1 MRTRWI
7 QNKAGDLVPA
17 DEYIPES
24 ELTPHY
30 RVVGDL
36 HYDGL
41 RATDGTNIS
50 TRAKHREYMKR
61 TGLTTAD
68 DFKGEWQKARER
80 RERFYTDGHAGD
92 RERREQ
98 VARALYETANRR
110 HK

>member
-41 RATDGTNIS
+41 RATDGTPIN
-50 TRAKHREYMKR
+50 TRTKHREYMKR

-68 DFKGEWQKARER
+68 DFSQSWAKAREA
-80 RERFYTDGHAGD
+80 RERYYQRGGSFD
-92 RERREQ
+92 RSSIERAIHQ
-98 VARALYETANRR
+98 VMN
-110 HK
+110 KK